1 MAGGLIRRNEKN
13 PMPVVWTLPA
23 ADSTF
28 SATQNVRKVQLV
40 ALRDKLREN
49 AAHVL
54 QPGETIQSVFCA
66 QTTSQYFAL
75 ISYWIILLSNAYR
88 VVVVTDRRILVCS
101 SGRLRMT
108 PVNEVLRELPRST
121 RIGQPSGLWWRCESL
136 GERLYINKRF
146 HKDVNAADAVQ
157 AA

>member
-1 MAGGLIRRNEKN
+1 
-13 PMPVVWTLPA
+13 
-23 ADSTF
+23 
-28 SATQNVRKVQLV
+28 V
-40 ALRDKLREN
+40 ALRDKLRAN

-54 QPGETIQSVFCA
+54 QPGENIQSVFCA

-108 PVNEVLRELPRST
+108 PVKEVLRELPRNT
-121 RIGQPSGLWWRCESL
+121 RIGPPSGLWWRCETL
-136 GERLYINKRF
+136 GEKLYINKRF
-146 HKDVNAADAVQ
+146 HKDVNAADGV
-157 AA
+157 AAA